1 MRHTGGLLRRASMVV
16 QSEGNGLE
24 ERFWTSLESPT
35 APGPAQDI
43 IARLMPLS
51 SGTKLGPYEIQSP
64 LGAGGMGEVYRAR
77 DMRLGRDVAVKVL
90 TESFAHDPE
99 RLRRFEQEA
108 RSVAA
113 LNHPNILALYDIG
126 TQDGR
131 PYLVSELLEGQS
143 LREVL
148 EGGALP
154 ARKAGDYAVQV
165 ASGLAAAHEKGIV
178 HRDLKPEN
186 IFITKEGRAKILDF
200 GLAKLTQPT
209 SGPTSHDGLTVTSSP
224 TQAGVVMGTAG
235 YMSPE
240 QVRAGAID
248 HRSDIFSF
256 GAVLYEMISGQRA
269 FHRDTAAETMT
280 AILKEEPPEWTTDS
294 KIVSPALERIVRR
307 CLEKEPEQRFQS
319 ARDLAFALGTL
330 SGTDATAAVRAESA
344 IRKSSRWIWPSAA
357 AVVLLVAGA
366 LLGMLMRRTPAA
378 RRMQF
383 ALPVPGEV
391 SQMALS
397 SDGQM
402 LAFISPNDSTG
413 VPTLFVQRVGDPTAT
428 ELAGTEGASYPFWSP
443 DSAYVGFFAKA
454 KMMKIPASG
463 MSAQAIA
470 VAHAGRGASW
480 STKNVIVYT
489 PEAQG
494 GMWRVNADG
503 TGAAPLNPG
512 LYGKGEQSHRWP
524 IFLADGDHFLF
535 WAGNFVNTPNDR
547 ISGIYESSLDAK
559 EKKLIQLTYSNVGVA
574 KGHIFYV
581 DIKRRLVSSPFDGAK
596 GVISGEPQIMADSVG
611 YMPATMWGTFS
622 AAAEGSLVY
631 SSGTGTSLSQLIWL
645 DRSGKELGH
654 VGEPGTLANPILSPD
669 DRRVAVDIADL
680 KSNSVSVWLEAVEG
694 NSSTRF
700 TFEPA
705 EEVSGVWSRD
715 GKTIAYRSVGELA
728 RLRAKAASGLE
739 RERTVLAI
747 DISQDI
753 LANSWTLDD
762 QQILCTSWLS
772 NASSDRATELIL
784 VPASGGQPKSFL
796 ETRGSDRTG
805 QISPDGKWVTYASTE
820 SGDWEIYVTT
830 FPDAAGKWQVS
841 RGGGTEPHWRG
852 DGKELYYIGQ
862 SGMLLATKVSTE
874 GGFSNGTPTPLFPVR
889 GRPHV
894 SSTDQYTYDVTRDG
908 QRFLVNRFVKADH
921 PTPLTIVLNATA
933 DRK

>member
-1 MRHTGGLLRRASMVV
+1 
-16 QSEGNGLE
+16 
-24 ERFWTSLESPT
+24 
-35 APGPAQDI
+35 
-43 IARLMPLS
+43 MPLD

-64 LGAGGMGEVYRAR
+64 LGTGGMGEVYRAR
-77 DMRLGRDVAVKVL
+77 DTRLGRDVAVKVL

-113 LNHPNILALYDIG
+113 LNHPNIVGLYDIG
-126 TQDGR
+126 AQNGR

-143 LREVL
+143 LRQVL
-148 EGGALP
+148 EGGALS

-165 ASGLAAAHEKGIV
+165 ASGLAAAHEKGII

-200 GLAKLTQPT
+200 GLAKLTQAT
-209 SGPTSHDGLTVTSSP
+209 SAQTSAEVLTVTSSP

-240 QVRAGAID
+240 QVRGEAID
-248 HRSDIFSF
+248 HRTDIFAF
-256 GAVLYEMISGQRA
+256 GSLLYEMISGQQA
-269 FHRDTAAETMT
+269 FHRDTAPETMT
-280 AILKEEPPEWTTDS
+280 AILKEEPPDWATDS

-330 SGTDATAAVRAESA
+330 SGTDASAAVRITPAP
-344 IRKSSRWIWPSAA
+344 RSSRRWILAAA
-357 AVVLLVAGA
+357 AVALLLVGG
-366 LLGMLMRRTPAA
+366 LVGMLVHRPSPA

-402 LAFISPNDSTG
+402 LAFVSPDDNTG
-413 VPTLFVQRVGDPTAT
+413 VPELFVQRVGDPAAT
-428 ELAGTEGASYPFWSP
+428 ELADTEGASYPFWSP
-443 DSAYVGFFAKA
+443 DNAYIGFFAKS
-454 KMMKIPASG
+454 KLMKIPASG
-463 MSAQAIA
+463 GSPQAITG
-470 VAHAGRGASW
+470 AHEGRGGAW
-480 STKNVIVYT
+480 GAKNIIVYT

-503 TGAAPLNPG
+503 TGAAPLNPS
-512 LYGKGEQSHRWP
+512 LYGKREQSHRWP
-524 IFLADGDHFLF
+524 VFLPDGDHFLF
-535 WAGNFVNTPNDR
+535 WVGNFVNDPDDR
-547 ISGIYESSLDAK
+547 IGGIYESSLDAK
-559 EKKLIQLTYSNVGVA
+559 EKKLIVLTHSNVGVA
-574 KGHIFYV
+574 QGHIFYL
-581 DIKRRLVSSPFDGAK
+581 DLKLRLVSSRFDVSKGA
-596 GVISGEPQIMADSVG
+596 VSGEPQVVADSVE
-611 YMPATMWGTFS
+611 YSPSIIMAAFS
-622 AAAEGSLVY
+622 VGANGSLVY
-631 SSGTGTSLSQLIWL
+631 STGTGTSLSQLTWL

-654 VGEPGTLANPILSPD
+654 VGESGTVSNPILSPD
-669 DRRVAVDIADL
+669 NQRVTVDVADL
-680 KSNSVSVWLEAVEG
+680 KAHNVDIWLEATEG

-700 TFEPA
+700 TFGSSED
-705 EEVSGVWSRD
+705 VNGVWSRD

-728 RLRAKAASGLE
+728 QLRAKAASGLE
-739 RERTVLAI
+739 RERTVLSI

-753 LANSWTLDD
+753 LANSWTLDN
-762 QQILCTSWLS
+762 QQILCTAWLGNS
-772 NASSDRATELIL
+772 PSGRATGLFL
-784 VPASGGQPKSFL
+784 VPARGGQLKPFI

-805 QISPDGKWVTYASTE
+805 QISPDGKWVAYASTE

-830 FPDAAGKWQVS
+830 FPDGVGKWQVS

-862 SGMLLATKVSTE
+862 SGMLMAATVSKN
-874 GGFSNGTPTPLFPVR
+874 GGFASGAPVPLFPLR

-894 SSTDQYTYDVTRDG
+894 SSTDQYTYDVTKDG

-933 DRK
+933 GAQ

>member
-1 MRHTGGLLRRASMVV
+1 
-16 QSEGNGLE
+16 
-24 ERFWTSLESPT
+24 
-35 APGPAQDI
+35 
-43 IARLMPLS
+43 MPLA

-77 DMRLGRDVAVKVL
+77 DARLGRDVAVKVL
-90 TESFAHDPE
+90 TESFSHDPD

-126 TQDGR
+126 SQDGR

-143 LREVL
+143 LRQVL
-148 EGGALP
+148 EGGPLP
-154 ARKAGDYAVQV
+154 VRKASDYAVQV
-165 ASGLAAAHEKGIV
+165 ASGLAAAHEKGII

-200 GLAKLTQPT
+200 GLAKLIQPA

-240 QVRAGAID
+240 QVRGEAVD
-248 HRSDIFSF
+248 HRTDIFSF
-256 GAVLYEMISGQRA
+256 GSVLYEMISGQRA
-269 FHRDTAAETMT
+269 FQRDTAAETMT
-280 AILKEEPPEWTTDS
+280 AILKEEPPEWATDS
-294 KIVSPALERIVRR
+294 KIVSPALDRIVRR
-307 CLEKEPEQRFQS
+307 CLEKEPGQRFQS
-319 ARDLAFALGTL
+319 SRDLAFALGTL
-330 SGTDATAAVRAESA
+330 SGTDASAAVRATTA
-344 IRKSSRWIWPSAA
+344 PRTSSFFFIAPRWMWALV
-357 AVVLLVAGA
+357 AVVLLVAGV
-366 LLGMLMRRTPAA
+366 LMGRLIRSTPAA

-397 SDGQM
+397 SDGLM
-402 LAFISPNDSTG
+402 LAFISPNDSSG
-413 VPTLFVQRVGDPTAT
+413 VPVLFVQRVGDPTPT

-443 DSAYVGFFAKA
+443 DSAYIGFFAKA
-454 KMMKIPASG
+454 KMMKIPAFG
-463 MSAQAIA
+463 GSAQAIA
-470 VAHAGRGASW
+470 IAHAGRGASW
-480 STKNVIVYT
+480 GTKNVIVYT
-489 PEAQG
+489 PEAQA
-494 GMWRVNADG
+494 GMWRVNSDG

-512 LYGKGEQSHRWP
+512 LYGKGEQSQRWP
-524 IFLADGDHFLF
+524 VFLADGDHFLF

-547 ISGIYESSLDAK
+547 ISGIYESSLEAK

-574 KGHIFYV
+574 RGHIFYV
-581 DIKRRLVSSPFDGAK
+581 DTKRRLVSLPFDDAK

-645 DRSGKELGH
+645 DRSGKELGR

-669 DRRVAVDIADL
+669 NRRVAVDIADL
-680 KSNSVSVWLEAVEG
+680 KSNSVSVWLETVEG

-762 QQILCTSWLS
+762 RQILCTSWLS
-772 NASSDRATELIL
+772 NASSDRATQLIL
-784 VPASGGQPKSFL
+784 VPAGGGQPKSFL

-805 QISPDGKWVTYASTE
+805 QISPDGKWVAYASTE

-830 FPDAAGKWQVS
+830 FPEATGKWQVS

-852 DGKELYYIGQ
+852 DGNELYYIGQ
-862 SGMLLATKVSTE
+862 SGMLMATTVSTE
-874 GGFSNGTPTPLFPVR
+874 AGFANGTPTPLFPVR

-908 QRFLVNRFVKADH
+908 KRFLVNRFVKADH

-933 DRK
+933 GEK

>member
-1 MRHTGGLLRRASMVV
+1 MALTL
-16 QSEGNGLE
+16 
-24 ERFWTSLESPT
+24 
-35 APGPAQDI
+35 
-43 IARLMPLS
+43 
-51 SGTKLGPYEIQSP
+51 GTKLGPYEIQSP

-77 DMRLGRDVAVKVL
+77 DTRLGREVAVKVL
-90 TESFAHDPE
+90 TESFANDPE

-126 TQDGR
+126 SQDGR
-131 PYLVSELLEGQS
+131 PYLVSELLEGQN

-148 EGGALP
+148 QGGALP
-154 ARKAGDYAVQV
+154 GRKAGYYAVQV

-186 IFITKEGRAKILDF
+186 IFISSEGRANILDF
-200 GLAKLTQPT
+200 GLAKLTQPDT
-209 SGPTSHDGLTVTSSP
+209 GPTGSDGITLTSSP
-224 TQAGVVMGTAG
+224 TQAGVLMGTVG

-240 QVRAGAID
+240 QVRGEAID
-248 HRSDIFSF
+248 HRTDIFAF
-256 GAVLYEMISGQRA
+256 GSVLYEMISGKRA

-280 AILKEEPPEWTTDS
+280 AILKEEPPDWITDS

-307 CLEKEPEQRFQS
+307 CLEKQPEQRFQS

-330 SGTDATAAVRAESA
+330 TGTDATGALRTRPAPR
-344 IRKSSRWIWPSAA
+344 SSVRWIWPVG
-357 AVVLLVAGA
+357 AVVLLLVGA
-366 LLGMLMRRTPAA
+366 LLGVLARKTTPA

-383 ALPVPGEV
+383 TLPVAGEV

-402 LAFISPNDSTG
+402 LAFVSPNDSSG

-443 DSAYVGFFAKA
+443 DDAYIGFFAKA

-463 MSAQAIA
+463 GSAQAIA

-480 STKNVIVYT
+480 GRKNVIVYT
-489 PEAQG
+489 PEAQA
-494 GMWRVNADG
+494 GMWRVNSDG

-512 LYGKGEQSHRWP
+512 LYGKAEQSHRWP
-524 IFLADGDHFLF
+524 VFLADGDHFLF
-535 WAGNFVNTPNDR
+535 WSGNFVNTPNDL
-547 ISGIYESSLDAK
+547 ISGIYESSLEAK
-559 EKKLIQLTYSNVGVA
+559 EKKLIQRTYSNVGVVQ
-574 KGHIFYV
+574 GHIFYV
-581 DIKRRLVSSPFDGAK
+581 DQKRRLVSSPFDNAE
-596 GVISGEPQIMADSVG
+596 GVVTGEPQIVADSVG

-622 AAAEGSLVY
+622 AGADGTLVY
-631 SSGTGTSLSQLIWL
+631 STGTGTSLSQLTWL
-645 DRSGKELGH
+645 DRTGKEVGH

-669 DRRVAVDIADL
+669 GKRVAVDIADL
-680 KSNSVSVWLEAVEG
+680 KSNSVSVWLEALEG

-700 TFEPA
+700 TFDPA

-715 GKTIAYRSVGELA
+715 GKTIVYRSIGEQA
-728 RLRAKAASGLE
+728 RLLGKAASGLE
-739 RERTVLAI
+739 REKTVLSI

-753 LANSWTLDD
+753 LPNSWTLDD
-762 QQILCTSWLS
+762 QQILCTTWLS
-772 NASSDRATELIL
+772 HASSDRATALVL
-784 VPASGGQPKSFL
+784 VPESGGQLKSFI
-796 ETRGSDRTG
+796 ETRGSERTG
-805 QISPDGKWVTYASTE
+805 QISPDGKWVAYASTE

-841 RGGGTEPHWRG
+841 RGGGSEPHWRG

-862 SGMLLATKVSTE
+862 SGKLMAATVTTE
-874 GGFSNGTPTPLFPVR
+874 GGFSSGTPAPLFQLH

-908 QRFLVNRFVKADH
+908 QRFLVNRFVKADR
-921 PTPLTIVLNATA
+921 PTPLTIVLNAA
-933 DRK
+933 NAK